1 MTRNK
6 GCHNTDQWIS
16 FDLEDEIKEAM
27 DNESERNVNI
37 VDKVDGAIRQAAE
50 KILER
55 AKQTRTPL
63 VIWEDDQIKEVS
75 PEKMEQRIAAGPSEV
90 GA

>member
-1 MTRNK
+1 
-6 GCHNTDQWIS
+6 
-16 FDLEDEIKEAM
+16 M
-27 DNESERNVNI
+27 DNESERNANI
-37 VDKVDGAIRQAAE
+37 VDKVDGAILQAAE

-63 VIWEDDQIKEVS
+63 VIWEDNQIKEIP
-75 PEKMEQRIAAGPSEV
+75 PEKMERRITTRVPSEA

>member
-1 MTRNK
+1 MENETDRDTRMVEK
-6 GCHNTDQWIS
+6 ID
-16 FDLEDEIKEAM
+16 A
-27 DNESERNVNI
+27 
-37 VDKVDGAIRQAAE
+37 AIRQAAG

-75 PEKMEQRIAAGPSEV
+75 PEKLEMRIAAEFSV
-90 GA
+90 GSRS

>member
-1 MTRNK
+1 
-6 GCHNTDQWIS
+6 
-16 FDLEDEIKEAM
+16 M
-27 DNESERNVNI
+27 DNESDRNTNI
-37 VDKVDGAIRQAAE
+37 VEKIDGAIRQAAE

-63 VIWEDDQIKEVS
+63 VIWEDNQIKEVP
-75 PEKMEQRIAAGPSEV
+75 PEKMEIRITARPSEA

>member
-1 MTRNK
+1 
-6 GCHNTDQWIS
+6 
-16 FDLEDEIKEAM
+16 M
-27 DNESERNVNI
+27 DNESERNTNI

-63 VIWEDDQIKEVS
+63 VIWEDNQIKEVS
-75 PEKMEQRIAAGPSEV
+75 PEKMERRIATRLASE
-90 GA
+90 ARA